1 MVAILFTCI
10 LCWIWLQILISE
22 LVSSAFNGINSIEYF
37 GLKKYTCFYKQTKQI
52 HNNGQ
57 QQTHPLNMVNNQHSH
72 LTEMHPVQYIQA
84 HKMFKLSIS
93 IRFHRLRL
101 CFHAFYHMQD
111 FKTVWLVVHVT
122 NQQYHRTYG
131 INIAVDMVECYI
143 NSQFK
148 KKFMV

>member
-57 QQTHPLNMVNNQHSH
+57 QPTHPLNGTAPGTIYTGTQNVQIVNIHKISSAETLFSCILSH
-72 LTEMHPVQYIQA
+72 VVFQNGLVSCTCYKSA
-84 HKMFKLSIS
+84 IS
-93 IRFHRLRL
+93 
-101 CFHAFYHMQD
+101 Q
-111 FKTVWLVVHVT
+111 
-122 NQQYHRTYG
+122 
-131 INIAVDMVECYI
+131 NIW
-143 NSQFK
+143 N
-148 KKFMV
+148 

>member
-72 LTEMHPVQYIQA
+72 LPEMHPVQYIQA

-111 FKTVWLVVHVT
+111 FKRFGQLYMLQISNITEHMELILQQIWLNV
-122 NQQYHRTYG
+122 
-131 INIAVDMVECYI
+131 I
-143 NSQFK
+143 
-148 KKFMV
+148 